1 DSRGRNNRTDGR
13 INIGGTDM
21 NTDLI
26 SSFKLMGMGMAA
38 IFTVILI
45 IYLAVWIMLRVT
57 GSREEEKDVTGQ

>member
-1 DSRGRNNRTDGR
+1 
-13 INIGGTDM
+13 M

-26 SSFKLMGMGMAA
+26 NSLKLMGMGMGA

-57 GSREEEKDVTGQ
+57 GSHKEKKDVMTQE

>member
-1 DSRGRNNRTDGR
+1 
-13 INIGGTDM
+13 M

-45 IYLAVWIMLRVT
+45 IYLAVWIMLKVT
-57 GSREEEKDVTGQ
+57 GSSEEGTDTTGQ

>member
-1 DSRGRNNRTDGR
+1 
-13 INIGGTDM
+13 M

-26 SSFKLMGMGMAA
+26 NSLKLMGMGMGA

-57 GSREEEKDVTGQ
+57 GSREEGKDGMVQQ

>member
-1 DSRGRNNRTDGR
+1 
-13 INIGGTDM
+13 M

-26 SSFKLMGMGMAA
+26 NSLKLMGMGMGA

-57 GSREEEKDVTGQ
+57 GSRVEGKDDMAQQ

>member
-1 DSRGRNNRTDGR
+1 
-13 INIGGTDM
+13 M

-26 SSFKLMGMGMAA
+26 SSLKLMVMGMGA

-57 GSREEEKDVTGQ
+57 DSPKEEKDGLAQQK

>member
-1 DSRGRNNRTDGR
+1 
-13 INIGGTDM
+13 M

>member
-1 DSRGRNNRTDGR
+1 
-13 INIGGTDM
+13 M

-57 GSREEEKDVTGQ
+57 GSGEEGTDTTGK